1 MRAGGKGL
9 WMAVGFA
16 LLGALW
22 SSVVWAQEPIVLQ
35 WGVGQGGQFIEL
47 YQRVAEMFEE
57 RHPHVKI
64 EIVQAGYDELREK
77 VIVAHAAGDPIDVF
91 EAHSA
96 HLMEMVDRGIAR
108 DLGPFL
114 EADPS
119 VDLEGYIPVTIT
131 GNQVRGRQV
140 ALPVAA
146 FVDVLYVNV
155 EHFKT
160 LGLPLPP
167 QPHGCVPDSCPEEW
181 TWQEFAETLQ
191 RLTRDTDGDGVPDR
205 FGLQLGDWWPR
216 TTPFLF
222 QAGAH
227 FFDESYTRAILD
239 SEEAVDALSFLQ
251 DLSLRGFLSGGG
263 FSGGT
268 ASTYISGP
276 WDLPGL
282 DASGIDYDVV
292 MLPRHRHHGTRAS
305 NLPIHMSAITPYPEI
320 AWEFIKFVISPEVQS
335 TLTESV
341 EWVISS
347 YIPAALEYVRAPGG
361 PAGKH
366 VFFEQMMADPGH
378 RVITHP
384 ALSQMDPVVQRA
396 WTSIWRGES
405 AVRPALEEA
414 TRQMNAIMAAY
425 ASSEGGE

>member
-1 MRAGGKGL
+1 MKGALKAWRA
-9 WMAVGFA
+9 A
-16 LLGALW
+16 LLFVAMAAFSASG
-22 SSVVWAQEPIVLQ
+22 WAAEPIVLQ

-47 YQRVAEMFEE
+47 YQKVARMFEE
-57 RHPHVKI
+57 RHPHVRI

-77 VIVAHAAGDPIDVF
+77 VIVAHAAGDPIDLF
-91 EAHSA
+91 EAHSS
-96 HLMEMVDRGIAR
+96 HLMEMVERGIAR

-114 EADPS
+114 AADPD
-119 VDLEGYIPVTIT
+119 VDLGGYIPVTVT
-131 GNQVRGRQV
+131 GNQVNGRQV

-146 FVDVLYVNV
+146 FVDVLYINV
-155 EHFKT
+155 EHFRT
-160 LGLPLPP
+160 LGLALPP
-167 QPHGCVPDSCPEEW
+167 QPHGCMPDSCPEEW
-181 TWQEFAETLQ
+181 TWQEFADTLQ
-191 RLTRDTDGDGVPDR
+191 RLTRDIDGDGVADR

-227 FFDESYTRAILD
+227 FFDETYSRAVLD
-239 SEEAVDALSFLQ
+239 SDEAVDALTFLQ

-263 FSGGT
+263 FTGGT

-276 WDLPGL
+276 WDLVAL

-305 NLPIHMSAITPYPEI
+305 NLPIHMSAITPYPEV
-320 AWEFIKFVISPEVQS
+320 AWEFIKFVISPEVQGR
-335 TLTESV
+335 LTESV
-341 EWVISS
+341 EWLVSS
-347 YIPAALEYVRAPGG
+347 YVPAALEYVRAPGG

-366 VFFEQMMADPGH
+366 VFFEQMMVDPGH

-384 ALSQMDPVVQRA
+384 ALSQMDSIIQRA
-396 WTSIWRGES
+396 WSSIWRGEA

-414 TRQMNAIMAAY
+414 NRQMNAMMASY
-425 ASSEGGE
+425 AASWERE